1 MSDGRLPVRV
11 DHWQRRLREFLHP
24 RRGSVHNA
32 APAAG
37 IPGTGA
43 LRRGRMRSEEAVRAR
58 GNKIRHV
65 ASEAARESPADAEPV
80 FPAARPGSAG
90 HATGNGAPSASRQA
104 GGDQRP
110 DEKAPAQRPGR
121 GPGRRALKNWR
132 VRSRLL
138 LLIAMPTVAALIF
151 GGFSIFS
158 SVRSAQTYQRVEQ
171 VATLGRDVTLLAQSL
186 EDERDQTVYYI
197 ALGGNGGR
205 ANGLSGSA
213 TIRAGAA
220 PELAAIHLQYEV
232 TNAAAAKVTALAR
245 QIGSS
250 YPAQTQQAAVA
261 MQAALAG
268 LRSLRDAATST
279 QLPLL
284 VVVQKYAVPINAMVG
299 FTNDIAQ
306 GAGDPAL
313 AQTVSVLALVSVM
326 AEDASQQRGLLTAAL
341 IQGKFTPG
349 ELTAMQDSVS
359 SQQTTLQAF
368 DNTAT
373 PAQLQL
379 WNSNVSRT
387 SYGTASADEQQAL
400 SLAANSGPSASLA
413 SDPTTPDD
421 WYGVQSEAIRLD
433 MGSVQQQLVGSVV
446 SRAGTLRRNAII
458 SAAIVGAVVFLVLAL
473 AMLFTVVVG
482 RSMVRPLRRLRG
494 DALKIAGERLPEMV
508 RRLSDSDGAEGQ
520 LEVQPID
527 VDSTDEIGEVAR
539 AFDQV
544 HAEAVRLAS
553 NEARLRGN
561 VNAMFVN
568 LSRRSQSLVERQ
580 IHLIDDLEQGEQ
592 DSDRLGSL
600 FRLDHLATRMRRNSE
615 NLLVLA
621 GHEAARRWT
630 QPVALVDVL
639 RAAVSEIEHYERVV
653 LNVQP
658 GIAVRG
664 QVVNDVVHLLAEL
677 VENATAFSSAQTQVN
692 VSGHLLNSGGV
703 LLDITDQGVG
713 MADDEMAQANWRLDN
728 PPVVD
733 VAVSRRM
740 GLFVVARLASR
751 HGIRVRLRPAA
762 SGGLTALIW
771 LPDETVTHEIPGG
784 SSGLRA
790 FDPDSAAA
798 AVPLYGLEQFSAD
811 GADGLGADGAGAD
824 GRAAAQAAVAAA
836 RAPRFTAIGPGS
848 AETQPIVPAQPA
860 GEDDL
865 PPVQGDGVLPAQGD
879 GVLPDQGDRGL
890 LERAAGLL
898 PDRADGSESDG
909 DAGPLPRRK
918 DRALADGEA
927 APLPRRGDGVL
938 PRRGD
943 GMLPRRGDGVLP
955 RRGDGVLPRRG
966 DGVLPRRGD
975 SMPDFPGGDSAPDFP
990 GGDSMPDFP
999 GGDSVL

>member
-104 GGDQRP
+104 GDDQRP

-220 PELAAIHLQYEV
+220 PQPAAIPLQYV
-232 TNAAAAKVTALAR
+232 GTNAAAAKVTALAR

-400 SLAANSGPSASLA
+400 SLAANSGPSSSLA

-446 SRAGTLRRNAII
+446 CRAGTLRRNAII

-580 IHLIDDLEQGEQ
+580 IHLIDDLE
-592 DSDRLGSL
+592 
-600 FRLDHLATRMRRNSE
+600 H
-615 NLLVLA
+615 
-621 GHEAARRWT
+621 
-630 QPVALVDVL
+630 VL

-653 LNVQP
+653 LNIQP

-703 LLDITDQGVG
+703 LLDISDQGVG
-713 MADDEMAQANWRLDN
+713 MAADEMAQANWRLDN

-771 LPDETVTHEIPGG
+771 LPDETDTPGA
-784 SSGLRA
+784 SFPVL
-790 FDPDSAAA
+790 
-798 AVPLYGLEQFSAD
+798 GLEQFTPDGVDALD
-811 GADGLGADGAGAD
+811 GLNGADGLDSLD
-824 GRAAAQAAVAAA
+824 SRAAAQAAVAAA
-836 RAPRFTAIGPGS
+836 RAPRFMALGPGTDDT
-848 AETQPIVPAQPA
+848 EPVVPAQAAAADDGPLIA
-860 GEDDL
+860 GNHWAL
-865 PPVQGDGVLPAQGD
+865 PG
-879 GVLPDQGDRGL
+879 
-890 LERAAGLL
+890 RAARSLSG
-898 PDRADGSESDG
+898 PDAEQAPEFG
-909 DAGPLPRRK
+909 DGPLPRR
-918 DRALADGEA
+918 DAEPVPGL
-927 APLPRRGDGVL
+927 GD
-938 PRRGD
+938 
-943 GMLPRRGDGVLP
+943 
-955 RRGDGVLPRRG
+955 
-966 DGVLPRRGD
+966 
-975 SMPDFPGGDSAPDFP
+975 
-990 GGDSMPDFP
+990 
-999 GGDSVL
+999 